1 MTMKRS
7 LKNGIGRFAIRS
19 LSSML
24 PVKIM
29 DLIVSELLAKD
40 RLVSRHGFY
49 YLTNLAEKLN
59 VVALSVRGD
68 YGTFVGAST
77 DTAILRRYAETGKW
91 AENTNNLIMQFFDG
105 KAGTYLDIGANIG
118 LTIVPIATNTSVVC
132 HAFEPEPASYRNLVQ
147 NISENCPNANVKSHQ
162 LALFDR
168 KAKLPFEIA
177 EENLGDHRI
186 HIETGLVAKQGE
198 IGRKVI
204 DVCAVPLDDLH
215 LRIKGPLLIKIDTQ
229 GAEPFV
235 FSGGKA
241 TLSKA
246 DLIVVEWSPYHM
258 ARVGGDPMVVINFL
272 QREFSFVKIIATD
285 VSQTDILPTGG
296 EKQMFDF
303 LKQTIQ
309 SWRDDPQRYVD
320 VVVSK
325 KKNIMLDL
333 LLKVASGHAHGLP
346 PA

>member
-1 MTMKRS
+1 MKRS

-68 YGTFVGAST
+68 YGTFVGA
-77 DTAILRRYAETGKW
+77 
-91 AENTNNLIMQFFDG
+91 
-105 KAGTYLDIGANIG
+105 
-118 LTIVPIATNTSVVC
+118 
-132 HAFEPEPASYRNLVQ
+132 
-147 NISENCPNANVKSHQ
+147 PNANVKSHQ

-285 VSQTDILPTGG
+285 VSQRDILPTGG
-296 EKQMFDF
+296 EKQMFD
-303 LKQTIQ
+303 
-309 SWRDDPQRYVD
+309 S
-320 VVVSK
+320 
-325 KKNIMLDL
+325 
-333 LLKVASGHAHGLP
+333 
-346 PA
+346 